1 MLPISGERQRFPVS
15 GKGPHTQCGSGQPGV
30 RQIRQCSAL
39 QLRHPAAPRSTP
51 QQRESCTPQH
61 PAAEREL
68 HPAAPRSRERVA
80 PRSTPQQRESCT
92 PQHPAAPHSTT
103 QHPAAPRSTT
113 QHPAASRSTAPQR
126 ELHPQQRAD
135 VLLSCCRAGRNE
147 GRKATRE
154 TRFEFDQVYVGV
166 CLCVCVVRG

>member
-51 QQRESCTPQH
+51 QQRESCTRR
-61 PAAEREL
+61 REL
-68 HPAAPRSRERVA
+68 HP
-80 PRSTPQQRESCT
+80 Q
-92 PQHPAAPHSTT
+92 
-103 QHPAAPRSTT
+103 
-113 QHPAASRSTAPQR
+113 QR

-135 VLLSCCRAGRNE
+135 VLLSRWAQRGTQGHQASPGFTRALLQVHQGSP
-147 GRKATRE
+147 GFTRALLQAHQGSPRPPRSARCAAVAAADGAQRRDARPLE
-154 TRFEFDQVYVGV
+154 PQVYVSV
-166 CLCVCVVRG
+166 LMYVCVLFVGR

>member
-80 PRSTPQQRESCT
+80 PRSTPQHPTAPRST
-92 PQHPAAPHSTT
+92 P
-103 QHPAAPRSTT
+103 QHPAAPRSTP
-113 QHPAASRSTAPQR
+113 QHPAAPRRRESCTRSSAQTY
-126 ELHPQQRAD
+126 
-135 VLLSCCRAGRNE
+135 CCRAVALG
-147 GRKATRE
+147 ATRDARPPE
-154 TRFEFDQVYVGV
+154 RPGLSLTRFMSECAY
-166 CLCVCVVRG
+166 VCVLFVGR